1 MVVTIENCL
10 FGKRKLLFEIEK
22 KERQKLKIYQK
33 LQSLLDEQEPL
44 VQSAADRTKSVQV
57 WKSGITV
64 CIYSPRKLALL
75 HLYIWHLKTNANS
88 RFHAR

>member
-1 MVVTIENCL
+1 MAVTIEKCL

-22 KERQKLKIYQK
+22 KERLKIYQK
-33 LQSLLDEQEPL
+33 LQPLLDEQEPL

-75 HLYIWHLKTNANS
+75 HLYI
-88 RFHAR
+88 